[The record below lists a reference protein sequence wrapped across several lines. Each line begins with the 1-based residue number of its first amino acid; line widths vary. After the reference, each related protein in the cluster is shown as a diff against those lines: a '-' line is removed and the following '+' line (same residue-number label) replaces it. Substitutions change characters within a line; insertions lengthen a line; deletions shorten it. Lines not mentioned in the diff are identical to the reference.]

1 MAEPNSAVGAAQIH
15 EAVRGTFGLSAEAYT
30 LTQLRYDLR
39 KLKAYGLLQR
49 EGRTYCYRLAE
60 KGTKVSTLVYSVPPA
75 HLRPSGKHAVSTSA
89 TANIQAARQDRSSL
103 PQKRMLQFR
112 SSSICSLPESI

>member
-15 EAVRGTFGLSAEAYT
+15 EAVRAAFGLSGEAYT
-30 LTQLRYDLR
+30 LAQLRYDLR
-39 KLKAYGLLQR
+39 KLKAHGLLQR
-49 EGRTYCYRLAE
+49 EGRTYCYRLTG

-89 TANIQAARQDRSSL
+89 TANPTTKPPVKIEVAYHKCCNSEAHRSARCLRV
-103 PQKRMLQFR
+103 
-112 SSSICSLPESI
+112 